1 MNQKANYK
9 VMIVDDE
16 LPALTNMQ
24 YVLANHPQWQLV
36 ASCHSTA
43 QARAILQQESVDLLL
58 LDIEM
63 PTQSGIDFARELCRT
78 TNPPLIVFITAYN
91 KHAVTAFEVFA
102 LDYLLKPY
110 DDERF
115 AAMLARAEH
124 SLQLKQQLAQS
135 GGLQDFL
142 REHEAEQAGDDK
154 PHLSHIVVRSMGRI
168 ERIDVA
174 EIIWLSTAANYIEIH
189 LFSRVVLHRTTLS
202 SIEER
207 LDSNDFIRVHRT
219 AIIRMSAIRSLEIG
233 SDGTYFAKLSNGDEA
248 RISESY
254 LKAVKAR
261 FVESR

>member
-9 VMIVDDE
+9 VLIVDDE

-43 QARAILQQESVDLLL
+43 QARAILNTETVDLLL

-78 TNPPLIVFITAYN
+78 PNPPLIVFITAYN

-115 AAMLARAEH
+115 AAMLARAEN
-124 SLQLKQQLAQS
+124 SLQLKQQLAQ
-135 GGLQDFL
+135 GGALQDFL
-142 REHEAEQAGDDK
+142 REHDAEQTGAEK
-154 PHLSHIVVRSMGRI
+154 PLLTHVIVRSMGRI
-168 ERIDVA
+168 ERIDVR
-174 EIIWLSTAANYIEIH
+174 EIVWLSTAANYIEIH
-189 LFSRVVLHRTTLS
+189 LHNRVVLHRTTLS
-202 SIEER
+202 SMEER
-207 LDSNDFIRVHRT
+207 LDPEQFIRVHRT
-219 AIIRMSAIRSLEIG
+219 AIVCLSSIRSLEIG
-233 SDGTYFAKLSNGDEA
+233 ADGIYFAKLINGDEA

-261 FVESR
+261 FAG